1 MAFASD
7 LREPLYKQLWRGFL
21 FFTPFF
27 TGLLVKIAIFANK
40 FFKTTTQIMKQFLSM
55 SVFAGLLIGIGGL
68 VYLRV
73 GGVAGAVLFAFGLL
87 SVVMCGA
94 QLYTGKAGFLPYK
107 EFPRLVIML
116 AGNAVGCA
124 LAALIARYSTNEAL
138 LANLDVILSARN
150 SASWYGL
157 ILTSAGTGMIMTL
170 AVYGARRKHYLPLL
184 FGVPVFILCGLP
196 HCVADAF
203 YYAAA
208 AVYGRFE
215 CCLLWAWLW
224 AIVGNYI
231 GCNLPRWF
239 MQQEFEG

>member
-1 MAFASD
+1 M
-7 LREPLYKQLWRGFL
+7 
-21 FFTPFF
+21 T
-27 TGLLVKIAIFANK
+27 K
-40 FFKTTTQIMKQFLSM
+40 FVSM
-55 SVFAGLLIGIGGL
+55 SIFAGLLIGVGGL

-94 QLYTGKAGFLPYK
+94 QLFTGKSGFLPYRD
-107 EFPRLVIML
+107 FPKLVAMIAL
-116 AGNAVGCA
+116 NAVGCA
-124 LAALIARYSTNEAL
+124 IAALIASYSGSEAL
-138 LANLDVILSARN
+138 VANLNTIIDARLA
-150 SASWYGL
+150 ASWHK
-157 ILTSAGTGMIMTL
+157 ILVTSVGTGMIMTL
-170 AVYGARRKHYLPLL
+170 AVYGARQKHYLPLL

-208 AVYGRFE
+208 AFYGEFE
-215 CCLLWAWLW
+215 WSLIIAWFW

-239 MQQEFEG
+239 MRDTFQN